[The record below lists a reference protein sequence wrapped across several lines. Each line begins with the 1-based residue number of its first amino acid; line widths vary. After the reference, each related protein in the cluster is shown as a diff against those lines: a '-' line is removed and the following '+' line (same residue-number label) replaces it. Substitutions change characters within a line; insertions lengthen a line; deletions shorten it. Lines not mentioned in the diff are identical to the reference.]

1 MPNKSSSTQPT
12 AEIIPTIAPLGSLIP
27 ERVRLSIQDAADDVT
42 AFSIACRL
50 FVDDTTGADLKDPVS
65 AARLERA
72 VARATLNAWTRGQGS
87 AEGVGS
93 AYAVVGNCVALAKHD
108 VSRAGE

>member
-1 MPNKSSSTQPT
+1 MPNQSRNTHPT
-12 AEIIPTIAPLGSLIP
+12 TESAQTNGPVAWRIP
-27 ERVRLSIQDAADDVT
+27 ERVRVAIRDETDDET

-50 FVDDTTGADLKDPVS
+50 FVQDTSEADFKDPVS

-72 VARATLNAWTRGQGS
+72 VARATLDAWTRGQGS
-87 AEGVGS
+87 PEGVGA
-93 AYAVVGNCVALAKHD
+93 AYAVVGKRVAMAKHD